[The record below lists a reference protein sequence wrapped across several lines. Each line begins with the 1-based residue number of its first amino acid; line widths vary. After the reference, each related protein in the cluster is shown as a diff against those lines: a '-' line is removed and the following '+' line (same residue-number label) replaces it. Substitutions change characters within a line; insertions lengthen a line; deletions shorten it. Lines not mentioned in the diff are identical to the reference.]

1 MSHNYDV
8 LILGDYFCD
17 LIFTGLPELPRL
29 SADLFGTGFEMSPG
43 GSYRTLL
50 ALTRLGLRAG
60 WSCDFGDDLFSR
72 FVLDM
77 ARQDGLDTSLF
88 RLHPFPVRRISASF
102 SFAHDRGFI
111 SYMDRLARPA
121 AADVITATRP
131 RAVLIPSLMHGDEH
145 ATLVE
150 AARRVGALVYMDC
163 QARSETLALP
173 EVAAA
178 VRRVDVFAP
187 NEVEALHLTGE
198 SSPEAALEHLATLT
212 PVAVIKR
219 GRAGAMVRAGSVTAS
234 APAIAVEV
242 HDTTGAGDCFNA
254 GFLFAYLCNQPL
266 EMCLR
271 CGNVC
276 GGLATTA
283 ERNNALPTKNQ
294 MHEWLGRDT
303 GWAVKDS
310 EK

>member
-1 MSHNYDV
+1 MTHDYDV
-8 LILGDYFCD
+8 LILGDYYCD

-29 SADLFGTGFEMSPG
+29 SADIFGTGFEMSPG
-43 GSYRTLL
+43 GSYRTAL

-60 WSCDFGDDLFSR
+60 WSCDFGDDFFSR

-88 RLHPFPVRRISASF
+88 RHHPYPVRRISASF
-102 SFAHDRGFI
+102 SFAHDRGFM
-111 SYMDRLARPA
+111 SYKDDLARA
-121 AADVITATRP
+121 AAAEIIAATRP
-131 RAVLIPSLMHGDEH
+131 RAVLLPSLLFGDEH
-145 ATLVE
+145 AALVE
-150 AARRVGALVYMDC
+150 AARHMGALVYMDC

-178 VRRVDVFAP
+178 VRRVDLFAP

-198 SSPEAALEHLATLT
+198 SWAEAALERLAALT
-212 PVAVIKR
+212 PVAILKR
-219 GRAGAMVRAGSVTAS
+219 GHAGAIARAGSVVAG
-234 APAIAVEV
+234 APAIAIEA

-254 GFLFAYLCNQPL
+254 GFLYAYLCNHSL

-271 CGNVC
+271 CGNIC

-283 ERNNALPTKNQ
+283 ERNSALPTAQ
-294 MHEWLGRDT
+294 ELEQWLGCAESLP
-303 GWAVKDS
+303 G
-310 EK
+310 E